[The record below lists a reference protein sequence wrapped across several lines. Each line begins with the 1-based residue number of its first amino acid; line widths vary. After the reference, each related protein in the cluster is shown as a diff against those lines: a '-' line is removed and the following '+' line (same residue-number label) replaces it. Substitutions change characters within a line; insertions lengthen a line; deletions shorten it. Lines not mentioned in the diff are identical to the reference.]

1 MVCWCQIKAHLLSG
15 LQWDF
20 SYIFSPGF
28 SKFALQLKIWR
39 CKREPFFQ
47 PVFRSPILHFGLD
60 FPDQLMFFF
69 TPFVSLQLSWFAV
82 SCPANSLLVPCTLS
96 KNKRSAHPWSITK
109 VLRVFFIHFSAF
121 PFVCHQAHPHLH
133 KVSFPKRIPEHDSVN
148 KRYCLLWY
156 PSVVSSF

>member
-47 PVFRSPILHFGLD
+47 PVFRSPILHLGLD

-69 TPFVSLQLSWFAV
+69 TPFVCSAAFLVCSVMSSQLTSGPLHTIQEQEE
-82 SCPANSLLVPCTLS
+82 CPPMEHHQS
-96 KNKRSAHPWSITK
+96 SA
-109 VLRVFFIHFSAF
+109 
-121 PFVCHQAHPHLH
+121 
-133 KVSFPKRIPEHDSVN
+133 
-148 KRYCLLWY
+148 CLLY
-156 PSVVSSF
+156 PFLCFSICLPPSTSPSTQSFLSQKNSWTWLRK